1 MFSARDF
8 VGWYNGLPEKR
19 EVSWGSTPTA
29 SSSSPLS
36 QGWKKEEP
44 PSRTGRLPVRGDVRH
59 QADRGGRSP
68 VKGL

>member
-1 MFSARDF
+1 MFSARAF

-44 PSRTGRLPVRGDVRH
+44 PSRTGRLPVR
-59 QADRGGRSP
+59 
-68 VKGL
+68 